1 MSKATACHRVMIVD
15 DEVDHIVCFRTA
27 LELHG
32 YHIDAFTDPEEALTH
47 FSPEIHDVVIADVK
61 MPKIT
66 GFEFARK
73 IHSIDKDTKIILMTA
88 FHITKQEFDKVMPS
102 TRVDALIKKP
112 IGMTKL
118 LDHLDALSG
127 KNHTEGNCSVD
138 SSSVCSFFAS
148 TAMTTMSLLLLSLQ
162 EGIAMFV

>member
-1 MSKATACHRVMIVD
+1 MIVD
-15 DEVDHIVCFRTA
+15 DEIDHIVCFRTA

-127 KNHTEGNCSVD
+127 KNHTGGSCSVD

-148 TAMTTMSLLLLSLQ
+148 AGTTTMSLLLLSLQ
-162 EGIAMFV
+162 DGIAMFV